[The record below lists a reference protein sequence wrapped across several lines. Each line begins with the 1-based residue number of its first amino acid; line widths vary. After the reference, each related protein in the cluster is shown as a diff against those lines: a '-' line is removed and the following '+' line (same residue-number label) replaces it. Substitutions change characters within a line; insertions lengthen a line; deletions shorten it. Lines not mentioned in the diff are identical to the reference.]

1 MPVTVLLN
9 PFCFV
14 RIPAISA
21 PGFFLLLLQ
30 SRMLL
35 AISGGLTLAAGGAA
49 LDAPQ
54 PCLPATA

>member
-9 PFCFV
+9 PFCFCPHP
-14 RIPAISA
+14 RHLSA
-21 PGFFLLLLQ
+21 GIFLLLLQ

-49 LDAPQ
+49 LDAAQ
-54 PCLPATA
+54 LCLPATA